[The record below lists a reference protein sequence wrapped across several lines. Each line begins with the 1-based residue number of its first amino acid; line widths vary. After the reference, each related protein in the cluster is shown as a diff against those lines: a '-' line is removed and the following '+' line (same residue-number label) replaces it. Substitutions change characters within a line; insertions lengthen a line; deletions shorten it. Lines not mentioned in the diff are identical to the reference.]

1 MSITRRTIAVE
12 KKIHEE
18 VKTLCK
24 TLDLELG
31 EFVKQSM
38 LYFKKT
44 GINPGKSDH
53 ESPLKAME
61 ELIKVVRQV
70 VGFMKDHEQKKLS
83 PLHDGLLLLKNTLGD
98 SLKILPKS
106 ERFEQVVKL
115 IVDHTNLLEDHHV
128 KRMDFL
134 TESRQEIMQE
144 NKTQLSTLTTAIDT
158 LTKALS
164 SLQAQQEAMQKTI
177 DDKLNK
183 KMFS

>member
-70 VGFMKDHEQKKLS
+70 VGFMKKHEQDKLN
-83 PLHDGLLLLKNTLGD
+83 PLHDGLILLKNTLGD

-106 ERFEQVVKL
+106 ERFEEVIKALNQIIDYHENEKDYL
-115 IVDHTNLLEDHHV
+115 
-128 KRMDFL
+128 
-134 TESRQEIMQE
+134 RQAQQKIIDE
-144 NKTQLSTLTTAIDT
+144 NKKEMTA
-158 LTKALS
+158 LTKALN
-164 SLQAQQEAMQKTI
+164 SLQAQQKAMQATI
-177 DDKLNK
+177 DAKLSK
-183 KMFS
+183 KVFG